1 VENLWN
7 KALGGGRSWFQ
18 LGGSTHSKD
27 THSKEWK
34 PFSTALRLGLKVLPI
49 EKRRNVL

>member
-1 VENLWN
+1 MVFNW
-7 KALGGGRSWFQ
+7 
-18 LGGSTHSKD
+18 GGSTHSKDTHSKVTHSKD